1 MAINLNDDILLLLDL
16 DDFAVSATY
25 DNFLAGASVSIKG
38 IFDNETVPVEAGG
51 LTTVH
56 EQQPRFTCRT
66 SDVSNVEEGDSL
78 TIGSVEYKICAWVHD
93 GTGVTTLQLEVKYK

>member
-66 SDVSNVEEGDSL
+66 SDVSAIAEDQTMVISAV
-78 TIGSVEYKICAWVHD
+78 TYKVRAWIHD
-93 GTGVTTLQLEVKYK
+93 GTGVTVVQLEKQ